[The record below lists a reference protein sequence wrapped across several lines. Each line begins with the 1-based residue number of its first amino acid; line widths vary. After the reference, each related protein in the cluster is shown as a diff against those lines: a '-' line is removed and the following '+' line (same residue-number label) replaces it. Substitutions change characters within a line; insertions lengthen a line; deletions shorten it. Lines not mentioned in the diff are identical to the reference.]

1 MEMQMCKCECK
12 CERRVKSANVNANAK
27 VRSKFGIYNRNAYAQ
42 VQPEV
47 GIQHLAKAMD
57 SSQDPFFKITSP

>member
-1 MEMQMCKCECK
+1 M
-12 CERRVKSANVNANAK
+12 NANAK